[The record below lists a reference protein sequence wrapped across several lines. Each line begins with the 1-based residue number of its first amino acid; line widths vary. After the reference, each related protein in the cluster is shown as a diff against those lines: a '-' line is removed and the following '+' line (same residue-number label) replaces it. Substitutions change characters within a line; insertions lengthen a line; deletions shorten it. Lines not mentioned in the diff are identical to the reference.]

1 MPAATRM
8 PDPNVG
14 EPVAETRHPCSAPQG
29 APTDTNRHQ
38 PPEDD
43 TMRGHVARKGSRY
56 YAVVYEGFDAF
67 TGKDK

>member
-1 MPAATRM
+1 MLSPR
-8 PDPNVG
+8 
-14 EPVAETRHPCSAPQG
+14 G

-43 TMRGHVARKGSRY
+43 TMRGHVAKKGSRY

-67 TGKDK
+67 TCKDK

>member
-1 MPAATRM
+1 MLSPR
-8 PDPNVG
+8 
-14 EPVAETRHPCSAPQG
+14 G
-29 APTDTNRHQ
+29 APTDINRHQ
-38 PPEDD
+38 PPPEGD